1 MKKIYTLIFVLFVII
16 FSACQADEDK
26 IAQQT
31 GYLRLNIGQSHSMET
46 KAKETYNPKM
56 FSVKILDEKGQQY
69 GSIIEDVSE
78 SVAKEIPLKVG
89 SYTVQ
94 VYSANYDEEA
104 GFGKAYYSGSTKVT
118 IEGGKT
124 TQASVTCTLA
134 NVMVTVRFSDDFKKK
149 FEGRDFTV
157 QVGSQTQDAFTPLNF
172 TLAKEGEK
180 AYIPVGAFQAT
191 ISIPKSEGQSGNYT
205 LTNKFDNVKAKQHYA
220 ITYKLQEEGTGDFN
234 VKYDP
239 STNSYDYDF
248 YLTTNPTNQ
257 ATLTANAWSHI
268 AYLKAENVT
277 ASSGTDISILKFQ
290 YKLKT
295 ANDKAWADITTEKKG
310 ETENETYE
318 AKITGL
324 TANTT
329 YQYRLVNKD
338 GSFETTASEFTTETE
353 AVLPNSNFDLWWRK
367 EDNNRSPWYAIASGE
382 ATSFDSNK
390 MLFSFWDSGNGGTV
404 TMSKNPTSPEETEV
418 HTSGGKAAKL
428 VSQFVGVDLGPL
440 GKPGKFAAG
449 NIYTGHFCSANTKTY
464 QAKIY
469 FGQPF
474 TSRPTQL
481 KGWFKYNR
489 GTNIDYPEDGNEY
502 KTLLQQAGG
511 DLCSIYIA
519 LVDNEGFDFE
529 GHRYAYEING
539 DLSGDDP
546 DNFKYKSAID
556 FSENNKNII
565 AYGTISEEEAK
576 GTGAWQEFTIDLKYR
591 DLTRQPKYII
601 VVASASKYGDY
612 FTGSSKSV
620 MYLDD
625 FELVYDGEP
634 AMWE

>member
-1 MKKIYTLIFVLFVII
+1 MKKIYTLIFVLFIVIL
-16 FSACQADEDK
+16 SACQADEDK
-26 IAQQT
+26 VAQQT
-31 GYLRLNIGQSHSMET
+31 GYLRLNIGQNNSVET
-46 KAKETYNPKM
+46 KAEETYNPKM

-69 GSIIEDVSE
+69 GSVIEDVSE

-94 VYSANYDEEA
+94 VYSANYDEGA

-149 FEGRDFTV
+149 FEGRDFSV
-157 QVGSQTQDAFTPLNF
+157 QVSSQTQDAFTPLNF
-172 TLAKEGEK
+172 SLAKEGEK

-191 ISIPKSEGQSGNYT
+191 ISIPKPEGQSGNYT
-205 LTNKFDNVKAKQHYA
+205 LTNKFDDVKAKQHYA
-220 ITYKLQEEGTGDFN
+220 ITYKLQEEGTGDFT

-239 STNSYDYDF
+239 STNSFDYDF

-257 ATLTANAWSHI
+257 ATLTASAWSRL

-277 ASSGTDISILKFQ
+277 AESGTDISILKFQ

-295 ANDKAWADITTEKKG
+295 AGDEAWADVTTEKKG
-310 ETENETYE
+310 ETGHETYE

-329 YQYRLVNKD
+329 YQYRLVNED

-353 AVLPNSNFDLWWRK
+353 TPLPNGNFNDWWRQ
-367 EDNNRSPWYAIASGE
+367 EDKNSSPWYAIASGD

-418 HTSGGKAAKL
+418 HTQGGKSAKL
-428 VSQFVGVDLGPL
+428 QSQFVGLFSL
-440 GKPGKFAAG
+440 GKFAAG
-449 NIYTGHFCSANTKTY
+449 NIFSGHFCSANMNTY
-464 QAKIY
+464 QAKIN

-489 GTNIDYPEDGNEY
+489 GTNVDYPKDGGEY
-502 KTLLQQAGG
+502 KTILQQAGG
-511 DLCSIYIA
+511 DLCGIYIA
-519 LVDNEGFDFE
+519 LTDNEGFDYE

-556 FSENNKNII
+556 FSENNEHII
-565 AYGTISEEEAK
+565 AYGTITDEEAK
-576 GTGAWQEFTIDLKYR
+576 GTGEWQEFTINLEYR

-612 FTGSSKSV
+612 FTGSTSSV

-634 AMWE
+634 TMWK